1 MPNQKPDSHLPG
13 AGAEQAEAS
22 RSTGR
27 TIRLADVKG
36 KIAGKPGSTPA
47 IKPVKVI
54 LALPS
59 RPAPELPG
67 DLTYSEAPKIKPPRS
82 PKKSPSPPS
91 RSASHTAG
99 QLDAPVT
106 MPEATSHTSMRA
118 ESSQRSAPQTP
129 VKAEGNAHAAGQRN
143 WTASALTA
151 TTLPLAVGEL
161 FALNNYD
168 VQYGKKIHGAEVDII
183 ATPKGGAFGSTVYIE
198 VTIQYVDNTKYG
210 KDLTKFTLV
219 REKDRN
225 CVCISVS
232 TIGFTADVRERAE
245 PSGISLRTYSE
256 IFSQFEKFSPY
267 IDIILGN
274 NDISTLAQSYE
285 EPYFRDNHGEH
296 LAPAWLN
303 NWLLESGTSSNW
315 LVVLGEYGTG
325 KTALTLKL
333 QYEWL
338 QRYKSAPHN
347 PIPIRIELR
356 NFVRQFDTRSLL
368 HHFLD
373 SNQLGHIPV
382 DFLLHLI
389 RNRRVILLLDGYD
402 EMAQF
407 LNARERRACLAA
419 LAELAGEGAKGIL
432 TSRPNYFTEAEELHV
447 FDALYASL
455 EQSGYFVGQMDK
467 LFFAQEKSVDAL
479 LERYLLNKNERYLR
493 DLTATQTKSL
503 VRRKLASNPAGEK
516 IVLNLL
522 EKVFREETEGRRQS
536 LGGKPVIIS
545 YLLELVDY
553 LSADTDEQKASSLS
567 EWQIYKLIMDRLMLR
582 DLQRSPTMPPDKR
595 REALQRLAIQLSSK
609 SMQGATE
616 ATFHAI
622 VDELFRTEL
631 RRLIPEEQRSR
642 KDELFQDLRSS
653 ATLTRSERNS
663 PSVWQFSHNSL
674 REFLVAEVIVG
685 TMCSGRLVD
694 LNLPITRAM
703 RAFIAALPEESA
715 ALYLNALESSWAKRS
730 QQDLGVYFAAAFD
743 LLRNRPEGLRL
754 SLSKLMR
761 TSEGRI
767 EFGDSSLKDIEFSAY
782 EIGSPT
788 QFIFNGGTLTEVVFR
803 GLDMTGSDFE
813 NATFDRCS
821 FIDCKLNSSN
831 FKSTLIFE
839 SNFNRVEVEGCDFSL
854 ADNDSNI
861 VAANSEGEPILL
873 SGRGAIGF
881 FKYHGAKTDSVSPY
895 HELQHHPRFAIIQK
909 ICERISEQHKSQ
921 LRGLTQRG
929 AAQVDPPFAR
939 DFMKCLVKAD
949 LVEIDGNDLVSATAE
964 GRRELPRLLAHDEL
978 PEAIAAFLREFR

>member
-1 MPNQKPDSHLPG
+1 MPNREHDCPLPQPG
-13 AGAEQAEAS
+13 TEKAGVG

-27 TIRLADVKG
+27 TIRLTDLKSKA
-36 KIAGKPGSTPA
+36 AGRPNTTPA

-59 RPAPELPG
+59 RPAPEPDEASPSSRPPCVASSALPPEVSSPPFSASATPSKVPATTPAPTSG
-67 DLTYSEAPKIKPPRS
+67 AEARTVP
-82 PKKSPSPPS
+82 PKKPALPTPSKAGSSAPAGS
-91 RSASHTAG
+91 QSTGATSAS
-99 QLDAPVT
+99 
-106 MPEATSHTSMRA
+106 
-118 ESSQRSAPQTP
+118 
-129 VKAEGNAHAAGQRN
+129 
-143 WTASALTA
+143 LTA

-168 VQYGKKIHGAEVDII
+168 VQYGKKIHGAEVDIV
-183 ATPKGGAFGSTVYIE
+183 ATPKGGAFGSTIYLE
-198 VTIQYVDNTKYG
+198 VTVQYVDNTKYG
-210 KDLTKFTLV
+210 KDLTKFILV

-232 TIGFTADVRERAE
+232 TNGFTPDVRERAE

-256 IFSQFEKFSPY
+256 LFAQFEKFSPY
-267 IDIILGN
+267 VDGVLTN
-274 NDISTLAQSYE
+274 HDISALAQSYE
-285 EPYFRDNHGEH
+285 EPYFRDARGEH

-303 NWLLESGTSSNW
+303 EWMLESGTSSNW

-333 QYEWL
+333 QHDWL
-338 QRYKSAPHN
+338 LSYRNAPHN
-347 PIPIRIELR
+347 PIPVRIELR

-467 LFFAQEKSVDAL
+467 LFFAQEQSVDAL
-479 LERYLLNKNERYLR
+479 LDRYLINKNERYLR
-493 DLTATQTKSL
+493 DLTSAQTISL
-503 VRRKLASNPAGEK
+503 VCRKLAGNPAGQRV
-516 IVLNLL
+516 VLNLL
-522 EKVFREETEGRRQS
+522 DKVFREETEGRRQS
-536 LGGKPVIIS
+536 LSGKPVIIS
-545 YLLELVDY
+545 YLLELVEY
-553 LSADTDEQKASSLS
+553 LSTDADDQKAASLS
-567 EWQIYKLIMDRLMLR
+567 EWQIYKLIVDRLMLR

-609 SMQGATE
+609 STPGATE
-616 ATFHAI
+616 ATFQAI
-622 VDELFRTEL
+622 VDDLFRTEL
-631 RRLIPEEQRSR
+631 RRLNTEEQRTR
-642 KDELFQDLRSS
+642 RDELFQDLRSS
-653 ATLTRSERNS
+653 STLTRSERSS

-674 REFLVAEVIVG
+674 REFLVSEIIVG
-685 TMCSGRLVD
+685 SMCSNRPID

-703 RAFIAALPEESA
+703 RAFVAALPEESA
-715 ALYLNALESSWAKRS
+715 AQYLQAMESSWTKRS
-730 QQDLGVYFAAAFD
+730 QQGLGAYFAAAFD
-743 LLRNRPEGLRL
+743 LLRTRPEGLRV
-754 SLSKLMR
+754 SLSRLMR
-761 TSEGRI
+761 ASEGR
-767 EFGDSSLKDIEFSAY
+767 LEFSDVSLRDVEFASL
-782 EIGSPT
+782 EMGAT
-788 QFIFNGGTLTEVVFR
+788 AQFICSGGTLTEVVFR
-803 GLDMTGSDFE
+803 GLDMTGSNFE
-813 NATFDRCS
+813 GATFDRCS

-831 FKSTLIFE
+831 FKSALLFE
-839 SNFNRVEVEGCDFSL
+839 SNFNRVEVEECDFSL
-854 ADNDSNI
+854 VDNDSNI
-861 VAANSEGEPILL
+861 VAANAEGEPIIL

-881 FKYHGAKTDSVSPY
+881 FKYHGAKTDDVSSY
-895 HELQHHPRFAIIQK
+895 HELQHHPRFAIVQK
-909 ICERISEQHKSQ
+909 ICERISEQRNSQ

-939 DFMKCLVKAD
+939 EFMDCLVRAG
-949 LVEIDGNDLVSATAE
+949 LVEIDGNSLVSATAE

-978 PEAIAAFLREFR
+978 PEAISTFLRERR

>member
-1 MPNQKPDSHLPG
+1 MTNHEPDSLPP
-13 AGAEQAEAS
+13 QANADQADKNREK
-22 RSTGR
+22 GR
-27 TIRLADVKG
+27 TLRLSDIKRKPADKLS
-36 KIAGKPGSTPA
+36 PTPA
-47 IKPVKVI
+47 IKPVKTI
-54 LALPS
+54 FARRS
-59 RPAPELPG
+59 RPAPEPNENSGSFSSLHATPSS
-67 DLTYSEAPKIKPPRS
+67 LHPKEPSISESQSAEQPKDPVTAPCVTERTGVQVELSKQ
-82 PKKSPSPPS
+82 PKKKTLFNA
-91 RSASHTAG
+91 ASNTR
-99 QLDAPVT
+99 
-106 MPEATSHTSMRA
+106 PETKS
-118 ESSQRSAPQTP
+118 
-129 VKAEGNAHAAGQRN
+129 N

-151 TTLPLAVGEL
+151 TTLPQAVGEL
-161 FALNNYD
+161 FSLNNYD
-168 VQYGKKIHGAEVDII
+168 IQYGKKIHGAEVDII
-183 ATPKGGAFGSTVYIE
+183 ATPKGGAFGSTIYIE
-198 VTIQYVDNTKYG
+198 VTVQYVDNTKYG

-232 TIGFTADVRERAE
+232 TSGFTADVRERAE

-256 IFSQFEKFSPY
+256 LFAQFEKFSPY
-267 IDIILGN
+267 VDEILANQDIL
-274 NDISTLAQSYE
+274 TLAQSYE
-285 EPYFRDNHGEH
+285 EPYFRDNRGEH
-296 LAPAWLN
+296 LAPDWLN
-303 NWLLESGTSSNW
+303 EWLHESGTSANW

-333 QYEWL
+333 QHDWL
-338 QRYKSAPHN
+338 LNYKNAPNN
-347 PIPIRIELR
+347 PIPVRIELR

-373 SNQLGHIPV
+373 TNHLGHIPV

-467 LFFAQEKSVDAL
+467 LFFAQEQSVDAL

-493 DLTATQTKSL
+493 DLTSAQTKSL
-503 VRRKLASNPAGEK
+503 VRRKLAENPVGEAV
-516 IVLNLL
+516 VLNLL

-545 YLLELVDY
+545 YLLELVEY
-553 LSADTDEQKASSLS
+553 LSADTDEQRASSLS

-582 DLQRSPTMPPDKR
+582 DLQRSPTMPPEKR

-609 SMQGATE
+609 SMLGATE
-616 ATFHAI
+616 ANFHAI
-622 VDELFRTEL
+622 VDELFRTDL

-653 ATLTRSERNS
+653 TTLTRSERIS
-663 PSVWQFSHNSL
+663 PSVWHFSHNSL

-685 TMCSGRLVD
+685 TMCSSKLID
-694 LNLPITRAM
+694 LSFPITRAM
-703 RAFIAALPEESA
+703 RAFIAALPDKLAE
-715 ALYLNALESSWAKRS
+715 LYLNAMESSWAKRS
-730 QQDLGVYFAAAFD
+730 QQDLGGYFAAAFD
-743 LLRNRPEGLRL
+743 LLRNRSDGLRI
-754 SLSKLMR
+754 SLCKLMR
-761 TSEGRI
+761 TSGGRL
-767 EFGDSSLKDIEFSAY
+767 EFNDISLRDVEFSSS
-782 EIGSPT
+782 EIGT
-788 QFIFNGGTLTEVVFR
+788 AAQFICSGSTLTEVVFR
-803 GLDMTGSDFE
+803 GIDMTGSNFE

-821 FIDCKLNSSN
+821 FIDCNLNFSN
-831 FKSTLIFE
+831 FRSTLIFE
-839 SNFNRVEVEGCDFSL
+839 NNFNRVEVEGCDFSFL
-854 ADNDSNI
+854 DNDSNI

-881 FKYHGAKTDSVSPY
+881 FKYHGAKTDDVDSY
-895 HELQHHPRFAIIQK
+895 YELQHHPRFAIIQK

-939 DFMKCLVKAD
+939 EFMKCLVKAG
-949 LVEIDGNDLVSATAE
+949 LVDIDGNDLVSATAE
-964 GRRELPRLLAHDEL
+964 GRRELPRLISHDEL
-978 PEAIAAFLREFR
+978 PEEIAIFLRDYR

>member
-1 MPNQKPDSHLPG
+1 MPNQESDSSF
-13 AGAEQAEAS
+13 AQSDTEQANVV
-22 RSTGR
+22 RSTGG
-27 TIRLADVKG
+27 TIRLADLKS
-36 KIAGKPGSTPA
+36 KAAGRLNTTPA

-59 RPAPELPG
+59 RPAPEPESTDASPSSMLPSAASST
-67 DLTYSEAPKIKPPRS
+67 LKHIPPPRAAS
-82 PKKSPSPPS
+82 APAAKAKAPAANTSPTVDAETEITPPKKLAPSTPAKARTNLSTGAGSTSPI
-91 RSASHTAG
+91 A
-99 QLDAPVT
+99 
-106 MPEATSHTSMRA
+106 
-118 ESSQRSAPQTP
+118 
-129 VKAEGNAHAAGQRN
+129 
-143 WTASALTA
+143 ALTA
-151 TTLPLAVGEL
+151 STLPLAVGEL

-168 VQYGKKIHGAEVDII
+168 VEYGKKIHGAEVDIV
-183 ATPKGGAFGSTVYIE
+183 ATPKGGAFGSTIYLE
-198 VTIQYVDNTKYG
+198 VTVQYVDNTKYG

-219 REKDRN
+219 REKDRS

-232 TIGFTADVRERAE
+232 TSGFTADVRERAA

-256 IFSQFEKFSPY
+256 LFAQFEKFSPY
-267 IDIILGN
+267 VDSILANRDITAL
-274 NDISTLAQSYE
+274 SQSYE
-285 EPYFRDNHGEH
+285 KPYFRDDRGEH
-296 LAPAWLN
+296 LAPTWLDE
-303 NWLLESGTSSNW
+303 WLLESGTSSNW

-333 QYEWL
+333 QHDWL
-338 QRYKSAPHN
+338 QNYQNAPHN

-455 EQSGYFVGQMDK
+455 EQSGYFVGQMDR
-467 LFFAQEKSVDAL
+467 LFFAQEHSVDAL
-479 LERYLLNKNERYLR
+479 LERYLINKNERYLR
-493 DLTATQTKSL
+493 DLTSEQTKSL
-503 VRRKLASNPAGEK
+503 VRRKLVGNITGQQV
-516 IVLNLL
+516 VLNLL
-522 EKVFREETEGRRQS
+522 DRVFRDETEGRKQS

-545 YLLELVDY
+545 YLLELVEY
-553 LSADTDEQKASSLS
+553 LSADTDDQKAASLS
-567 EWQIYKLIMDRLMLR
+567 EWQIYKLIVDRLMLR

-609 SMQGATE
+609 SAPGATE

-622 VDELFRTEL
+622 VDDLFRTEL
-631 RRLIPEEQRSR
+631 RRLSQDEQRTR

-653 ATLTRSERNS
+653 ATLTRSERSS

-674 REFLVAEVIVG
+674 REFLASEVIVG
-685 TMCSGRLVD
+685 SMCSSRPMD
-694 LNLPITRAM
+694 ISLPITRAM
-703 RAFIAALPEESA
+703 RAFLAALPEESSNQ
-715 ALYLNALESSWAKRS
+715 YLQAMESSWSNRS
-730 QQDLGVYFAAAFD
+730 QQSMGVYFAAAFD
-743 LLRNRPEGLRL
+743 LLRTRPEGLRA
-754 SLSKLMR
+754 SLSRLMR
-761 TSEGRI
+761 APEGR
-767 EFGDSSLKDIEFSAY
+767 LEFSDVSLRDVEFINSEMGAA
-782 EIGSPT
+782 T
-788 QFIFNGGTLTEVVFR
+788 QFICNGSTLTEVIFR
-803 GLDMTGSDFE
+803 GLDMTNSNFE
-813 NATFDRCS
+813 GATFDRCS
-821 FIDCKLNSSN
+821 FIECKLNSSN
-831 FKSTLIFE
+831 FRSTLIFE
-839 SNFNRVEVEGCDFSL
+839 SNFNRVEVEGCDFS
-854 ADNDSNI
+854 AIDYDSNI

-881 FKYHGAKTDSVSPY
+881 LKYHGAKTDDVSSY
-895 HELQHHPRFAIIQK
+895 HELQHHPRFAIVQK
-909 ICERISEQHKSQ
+909 ICERISEQRNSQ

-939 DFMKCLVKAD
+939 EFMNCLAKAG
-949 LVEIDGNDLVSATAE
+949 LVEIDGNNLVSATAD
-964 GRRELPRLLAHDEL
+964 GRKELPRLLAHAEL
-978 PEAIAAFLREFR
+978 PEAIAEFLKEHK